1 MDTLK
6 WIHWIHIKGINW
18 ASPSGRNCSAQP
30 STRWIHVPPP
40 AAARSAAPAAAPASR
55 RPAVAADPRTG
66 LCGTSAMGDDSEWV
80 SKMENSKKENSNGKP
95 KSWGYSKKLRWKTPK
110 KTAESMNIVRLNFWM
125 GWSKT
130 GAQKLQSQVMA
141 VEKLGKW
148 RQSLGF
154 LGALV
159 SDKSNL
165 GVSLNWPNH
174 VISYSYQDVTH
185 AAWSLGPLPLFDF
198 FVVPSHS
205 MQRYEE
211 ELLQRTNKHQT
222 HQHQWWITSR
232 IGGHGSILLRIC
244 CLFPWICA
252 DFHWLYIV
260 IHPSFPSFPSPNASY
275 CSMPLWRGTF
285 LMGNSHYCILY
296 WGCLV
301 QSDFQLATIHKVHA
315 VDDFCLSCW
324 NATFWRCRPPF
335 LKHRLGHENGP
346 RESSLIL
353 KIETSFFFHA
363 DMTDITHWTIPNLEF
378 KQEL

>member
-1 MDTLK
+1 MK
-6 WIHWIHIKGINW
+6 
-18 ASPSGRNCSAQP
+18 
-30 STRWIHVPPP
+30 
-40 AAARSAAPAAAPASR
+40 
-55 RPAVAADPRTG
+55 
-66 LCGTSAMGDDSEWV
+66 
-80 SKMENSKKENSNGKP
+80 
-95 KSWGYSKKLRWKTPK
+95 
-110 KTAESMNIVRLNFWM
+110 IVRFFWM

-154 LGALV
+154 LGTLV

-232 IGGHGSILLRIC
+232 IGGHGSILVRIC

-315 VDDFCLSCW
+315 VGDFCLSCW

-378 KQEL
+378 KQELESTHVPSLTRF